1 MLTNAKS
8 NIESSERPR
17 QCNKT
22 LRPHTVKPLKNEL
35 LVLVFLFLANSP
47 SSREGG
53 SIQRV
58 ELENHCLL
66 AGTSAEKKALR
77 LDYLG
82 GKKEERQRGFSSV
95 HRKVPIPLS
104 PLAGSEEGRGFPTP
118 PPPFFRLLRNNPHSF
133 LRPEERGKGEL
144 ARSFEEKRKSDWGE
158 GGTDRSRPHGSE
170 IKNRSRKQEEEA
182 PLYSVL
188 TSIEKGSL
196 ICTTEHLATR

>member
-66 AGTSAEKKALR
+66 AGTSAEKRVYDLITWV
-77 LDYLG
+77 
-82 GKKEERQRGFSSV
+82 GKRKKGSAVSPQFTGRFDPPFSS
-95 HRKVPIPLS
+95 
-104 PLAGSEEGRGFPTP
+104 RG
-118 PPPFFRLLRNNPHSF
+118 
-133 LRPEERGKGEL
+133 
-144 ARSFEEKRKSDWGE
+144 
-158 GGTDRSRPHGSE
+158 
-170 IKNRSRKQEEEA
+170 I
-182 PLYSVL
+182 
-188 TSIEKGSL
+188 
-196 ICTTEHLATR
+196 

>member
-1 MLTNAKS
+1 MSCSYLFSSFSQTVPGAGRGLYT
-8 NIESSERPR
+8 ESRAR
-17 QCNKT
+17 
-22 LRPHTVKPLKNEL
+22 KPLP
-35 LVLVFLFLANSP
+35 A
-47 SSREGG
+47 GG
-53 SIQRV
+53 NFR
-58 ELENHCLL
+58 
-66 AGTSAEKKALR
+66 GKKGLR

-95 HRKVPIPLS
+95 HRKVRSPFLLSRDLRREEAS
-104 PLAGSEEGRGFPTP
+104 PLPL
-118 PPPFFRLLRNNPHSF
+118 PPFFRLLRNNPHSF

>member
-1 MLTNAKS
+1 M
-8 NIESSERPR
+8 
-17 QCNKT
+17 
-22 LRPHTVKPLKNEL
+22 KPVKNEL

-47 SSREGG
+47 SSREG

-95 HRKVPIPLS
+95 HRKVRSPFLLS
-104 PLAGSEEGRGFPTP
+104 RDLRREEASHSP
-118 PPPFFRLLRNNPHSF
+118 PPLFSLRRNNPHF
-133 LRPEERGKGEL
+133 FFRPEERGKGEL
-144 ARSFEEKRKSDWGE
+144 ARSFEEKRKSDWG
-158 GGTDRSRPHGSE
+158 GDRSRPHGSE